1 MEAISYSTFRSHLRT
16 YLDRT
21 RDNAEPV
28 LVTSKDPATNVVVIN
43 ARDYDNLMETIR
55 IYENPYL
62 LDKIM
67 RGVDQVRSRE
77 IAVHELS
84 EDEHD

>member
-21 RDNAEPV
+21 RDNTEPI
-28 LVTSKDPATNVVVIN
+28 LVTSKDPSANVVVIN
-43 ARDYDNLMETIR
+43 AHDYNNLMETIR
-55 IYENPYL
+55 IYENPSL
-62 LDKIM
+62 LDKII
-67 RGVDQVRSRE
+67 RGADQARSGK
-77 IAVHELS
+77 IVIHELS